1 MTTRERP
8 LVPAPRPG
16 LSRRRLLGG
25 ALTTVL
31 AATLVPRDSAPVPRT
46 PRFAAKTRW
55 IGHA

>member
-25 ALTTVL
+25 ALTTAL
-31 AATLVPRDSAPVPRT
+31 AAALVPRDGAVAPKQ